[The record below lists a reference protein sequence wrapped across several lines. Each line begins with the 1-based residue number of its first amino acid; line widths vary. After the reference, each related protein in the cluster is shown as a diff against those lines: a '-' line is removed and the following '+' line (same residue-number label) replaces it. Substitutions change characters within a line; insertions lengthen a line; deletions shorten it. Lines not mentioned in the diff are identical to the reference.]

1 MPSNKSTKFS
11 EPVEVQPVLKVPE
24 PEVSGPVWEIVS
36 VQFNHDVDIPNR
48 GKITKV
54 AVGMAGIQIEESS
67 FPDKPG
73 VFIFTNPETMLFVP
87 YSQCV
92 VRYRLVENA

>member
-1 MPSNKSTKFS
+1 MPSNKPTKIS
-11 EPVEVQPVLKVPE
+11 GPVEVQPVPTVSEE
-24 PEVSGPVWEIVS
+24 PVGPVWEIVS
-36 VQFNHDVDIPNR
+36 VQFTHDVDIPNR

-54 AVGMAGIQIEESS
+54 AVGMAGIQIEESL
-67 FPDKPG
+67 FPEKPG
-73 VFIFTNPETMLFVP
+73 VFIFTNPETMVYVP